1 MHEQEAEAED
11 KQEKPIDK
19 KAEIEESS
27 ADKIETTAGNER
39 NPQEGR
45 DGDTLAWLEGPAFSA
60 PIEELPTLHWP
71 ENHAENDI
79 RDIEPFAPGAN
90 QPVSEIAAADSQ
102 TEEPLDDL
110 EDAMDW
116 LEQLA
121 AGQGTPI
128 NEMPTLVSGGRYDE
142 TTEAD
147 VIIGPDLSE
156 ITGLTST
163 LRDHDSDPMAW
174 LEQLAVDQSSPL
186 EELPSVANRL
196 LASEIISQNDV
207 ETAMEPSLMEN
218 APMVIEVED
227 ALDYLEQ
234 LAISKGIVL
243 DQVSIDQI
251 VSGNLPD
258 NSLNTV
264 DQMAEVTPA
273 AKVLAIE
280 TAASTEGPTENDWN
294 HLSAEIP
301 DDPDEALAW
310 LGRLSDDDTTPDG
323 NLEIPEDNLTGLED
337 NHGQNTQQVN
347 SVSGQSARE
356 STLGVETLDEMPDDP
371 DEAMAWMRGLAE
383 QQEDMQ
389 DASSGEDQRDM
400 ETLESARLALSSGD
414 LDKAT
419 KIYQDLLES
428 GEGGSDLITDL
439 ESAVEEQPN
448 SADLTRLLGDAYM
461 QDGQMQKALRTYRKG
476 FDHP

>member
-1 MHEQEAEAED
+1 
-11 KQEKPIDK
+11 
-19 KAEIEESS
+19 
-27 ADKIETTAGNER
+27 
-39 NPQEGR
+39 
-45 DGDTLAWLEGPAFSA
+45 
-60 PIEELPTLHWP
+60 
-71 ENHAENDI
+71 
-79 RDIEPFAPGAN
+79 
-90 QPVSEIAAADSQ
+90 
-102 TEEPLDDL
+102 
-110 EDAMDW
+110 
-116 LEQLA
+116 
-121 AGQGTPI
+121 
-128 NEMPTLVSGGRYDE
+128 
-142 TTEAD
+142 
-147 VIIGPDLSE
+147 
-156 ITGLTST
+156 
-163 LRDHDSDPMAW
+163 
-174 LEQLAVDQSSPL
+174 
-186 EELPSVANRL
+186 
-196 LASEIISQNDV
+196 
-207 ETAMEPSLMEN
+207 MEN
-218 APMVIEVED
+218 APMVVEVDD

-251 VSGNLPD
+251 VSGDLPE

-419 KIYQDLLES
+419 EIYQDLLES